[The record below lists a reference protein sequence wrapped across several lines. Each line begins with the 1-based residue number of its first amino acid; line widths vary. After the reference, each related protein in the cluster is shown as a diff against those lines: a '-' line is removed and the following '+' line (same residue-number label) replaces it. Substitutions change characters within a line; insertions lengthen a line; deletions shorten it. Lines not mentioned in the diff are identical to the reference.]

1 MALKDNIM
9 HVTTSHEVSQKY
21 RFLIPI
27 VDKDEDIQQLID
39 DGYIEQWQARLLWL
53 VDIKKQSFTYIAKC
67 TNCSRQ
73 NVHYTYLSVKRV
85 AESNKKKS
93 HNPSA

>member
-9 HVTTSHEVSQKY
+9 HVTTSREVSQRY
-21 RFLIPI
+21 RFLNPI
-27 VDKDEDIQQLID
+27 VDSDEAIQQLID
-39 DGYIEQWQARLLWL
+39 NGYIEQWQAHLLWL

-73 NVHYTYLSVKRV
+73 YVHYAYLNVRRAS
-85 AESNKKKS
+85 ELNKKKS
-93 HNPSA
+93 HNLSA